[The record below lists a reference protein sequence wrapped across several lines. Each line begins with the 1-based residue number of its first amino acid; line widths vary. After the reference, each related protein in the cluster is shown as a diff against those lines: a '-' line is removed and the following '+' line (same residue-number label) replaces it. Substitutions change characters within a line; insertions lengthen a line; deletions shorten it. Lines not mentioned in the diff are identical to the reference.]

1 MPAVFVNYRVLE
13 QPGYATLLHREL
25 AARFGADRVF
35 LASRSLRAGDDFE
48 AEVFARLRRSQ
59 VLLAVIGPRWLEF
72 TGDPGTDW
80 VLREI
85 AEAFALGLRVI
96 PVLIED
102 AELPA
107 DLPAPIA
114 ALARCQYVRIRHYSV
129 DSDIEVL
136 VSELRRVK
144 TPPAASVFRLDRDP
158 APACRVGITSGS
170 IRRVHD
176 ADVWVNSENTDMRMA
191 RHTDFSVSAIIRYW
205 GAARDEAG
213 RITEDLVAD
222 ELERIAA
229 PRRPV
234 APAAALVTGPGALA
248 TTNNVRHVIHVAAVA
263 GEPGEGYRQV
273 SDIGGCVLN
282 ALARAEDLDVRTILF
297 PLLGTGGAGAD
308 VSRTARLLVQAAVHY
323 IERHESTRLRRIS
336 FLAYDDHE
344 RAALDDAVRAL
355 PLVSDQD

>member
-1 MPAVFVNYRVLE
+1 MPAIFVNYRVLE

-35 LASRSLRAGDDFE
+35 LASRSLRAGDDFV
-48 AEVFARLRRSQ
+48 AEVFAHLRRSQ
-59 VLLAVIGPRWLEF
+59 VLLAVIGPRWLDF
-72 TGDPGTDW
+72 AGDPESDW

-102 AELPA
+102 AELPEN
-107 DLPAPIA
+107 LPPSVA
-114 ALARCQYVRIRHYSV
+114 ALARCQYVRLRHYSI
-129 DSDIEVL
+129 DSDIGVL
-136 VSELRRVK
+136 VQELQRVK
-144 TPPAASVFRLDRDP
+144 TPPSASLFRLDRDP
-158 APACRVGITSGS
+158 VPTCRIGITSGS

-205 GAARDEAG
+205 GSARDEAG

-234 APAAALVTGPGALA
+234 APAAALVTGSGTLA
-248 TTNNVRHVIHVAAVA
+248 VTNNVRHVIHVAAVQ

-273 SDIGGCVLN
+273 SDIGGCVIN
-282 ALARAEDLDVRTILF
+282 ALARAEQLLVRTILF
-297 PLLGTGGAGAD
+297 PLLGTGVAGAD
-308 VSRTARLLVQAAVHY
+308 VTHTARMLVQAAVHH
-323 IERHESTRLRRIS
+323 IERHPDTRLHRIS
-336 FLAYDDHE
+336 FLAYDEHE
-344 RAALDDAVRAL
+344 RAALDEAVRAL
-355 PLVSDQD
+355 PLVSD

>member
-1 MPAVFVNYRVLE
+1 MPTVFVNYRVLE

-72 TGDPGTDW
+72 AGDPGTDW

-102 AELPA
+102 AELPD
-107 DLPAPIA
+107 DLPASVA
-114 ALARCQYVRIRHYSV
+114 ALARCQYVRVRHYSV

-136 VSELRRVK
+136 VSELSRVK
-144 TPPAASVFRLDRDP
+144 TPPAASVFRLGS
-158 APACRVGITSGS
+158 APCRIGITSGS

-213 RITEDLVAD
+213 RITDDLISD

-234 APAAALVTGPGALA
+234 APAAALVTGSGALA
-248 TTNNVRHVIHVAAVA
+248 QTNNVRHIIHVAAVA
-263 GEPGEGYRQV
+263 GEPGAGYRQV

-282 ALARAEDLDVRTILF
+282 ALARAEGLQVRTILF
-297 PLLGTGGAGAD
+297 PLLGTGVANAD
-308 VSRTARLLVQAAVHY
+308 VSHTARMLVQAAVHY
-323 IERHESTRLRRIS
+323 IDRHADTRLQRIS

-344 RAALDDAVRAL
+344 RSALDDAVRAL
-355 PLVSDQD
+355 PLVSSD